1 MFPQRNFRLWW
12 LYTDE
17 VSQSFTN
24 YTHSTHTLI
33 EKEEEKT
40 LPDSL
45 DKVSITQI
53 PYPGKTV
60 KEK

>member
-24 YTHSTHTLI
+24 YT

-45 DKVSITQI
+45 DKVGITQI